1 MLKYSDLNSNDGIS
15 RWIENTIPYLRIV
28 GLEHYEE
35 PLDKYSGKIVVN
47 MKDPSYQMKIIFN
60 SSINKIDIRQNII
73 PVKFNKTV
81 KVVEDYSLPGEIN
94 IVKGMQQPIKT
105 WVIHNQDTFISHTSR
120 SIYFGSL
127 HEAKSVK
134 IRFNDSNKGK
144 FGLKFIQILNEFECD
159 SVILFVPIKVLGEF
173 KIAGLPMTH
182 RSLGIGSSDSIVKKL
197 VINSNGIVVTELLGD
212 SDRREKIPFEKLE
225 RSSKTELFKLLRKFI
240 KSTKIHTSTEIR
252 MNFIDEDDYT
262 YIDED

>member
-47 MKDPSYQMKIIFN
+47 MKYSSNQVKIIFN
-60 SSINKIDIRQNII
+60 GSINKIDIRQNIA

-81 KVVEDYSLPGEIN
+81 KVVEDYSLPGDIN
-94 IVKGMQQPIKT
+94 IVKGMQQPIGT
-105 WVIHNQDTFISHTSR
+105 WVIHNQDTFISHLSR
-120 SIYFGSL
+120 SICLGSL
-127 HEAKSVK
+127 HEAKNVK
-134 IRFNDSNKGK
+134 IIFNSNNKGK
-144 FGLKFIQILNEFECD
+144 FNIRFTQILNEFECD
-159 SVILFVPIKVLGEF
+159 SVILFVPIKMLGEF
-173 KIAGLPMTH
+173 KITRLALTY
-182 RSLGIGSSDSIVKKL
+182 RSLRIGSSDSIVKNL

-212 SDRREKIPFEKLE
+212 SVRREKIPFEKLE

-252 MNFIDEDDYT
+252 MNFIDEDGYT